1 MSFMKGKEN
10 VKAKKLSTGKIIG
23 LAAVA
28 FFVLFY
34 IGCQIYITT
43 NKNSITTEIALSDS
57 EKKSVSADMFIV
69 RDEQIITANGNNIV
83 SAVKD
88 GTRVGIN
95 DTVAYSFADSTSA
108 GNVIRMSEITQELD
122 YYSSLLNKSSSI
134 TGDTTA
140 YDNRIMSDITAFA
153 DMISSGDFSALD
165 ENEAELR
172 DAITSKQTATG
183 IELDLSAAVSDLEA
197 EFANLKTQTGSYSQI
212 KSGGTGY
219 YISGTDGY
227 ESLLSYDSVDDWSI
241 EDVQAAMAAEPA
253 PTSSDQ
259 IGRLVHGYYW
269 YLACV
274 VDTDKIN
281 SLREGRRR
289 TITFPDSSV
298 DDITATVYMIKSDAA
313 TGKSLLVFKCNSMS
327 EDLATLRNE
336 HAVIILEEISGYR
349 VDNRAIRT
357 NENNEIG
364 VYVVRGSVM
373 RFRKVEI
380 AYSGDDYS
388 IVTTPFLRNDEEE
401 MALVS
406 KSDYLGIYDEY
417 IVTGQDLYDGKI
429 ID

>member
-1 MSFMKGKEN
+1 MKGKEN
-10 VKAKKLSTGKIIG
+10 AKAKKLSLGKIIG

-34 IGCQIYITT
+34 ICCQVYITM
-43 NKNSITTEIALSDS
+43 NKNSITTEIALADS
-57 EKKSVSADMFIV
+57 ETKTLNTDMFIV
-69 RDEQIITANGNNIV
+69 RDEQIITAGGSNIV

-88 GTRVGIN
+88 GTRVGAN
-95 DTVAYSFADSTSA
+95 DIVAYSFSDSDSA
-108 GNVIRMSEITQELD
+108 GNVIRMNEISDELD
-122 YYSSLLNKSSSI
+122 YYSALINQSASV

-140 YDNRIMSDITAFA
+140 FDNRIISDVSSFSA
-153 DMISSGDFSALD
+153 MIESGDFTALD
-165 ENEAELR
+165 EAEAELR
-172 DAITSKQTATG
+172 DAITSKQTAIG
-183 IELDLSAAVSDLEA
+183 IELDISDTISALEA
-197 EFANLKTQTGSYSQI
+197 EYSALKSKAGSYSEI

-219 YISGTDGY
+219 YISGVDGY
-227 ESLLSYDSVDDWSI
+227 ESLLSYDSVDDWTV
-241 EDVQAAMAAEPA
+241 EDVQAAVAAAPA
-253 PTSSDQ
+253 AVSSDQ

-269 YLACV
+269 YLACI

-298 DDITATVYMIKSDAA
+298 EDITATVYMIRSDAS

-336 HAVIILEEISGYR
+336 HAVIILDEISGYR

-357 NENNEIG
+357 DENNEIG
-364 VYVVRGSVM
+364 VYVVKGSVM

-380 AYSGDDYS
+380 AYSGDSYS
-388 IVTTPFLRNDEEE
+388 IVTTPFLRDDEEE
-401 MALVS
+401 MKLVS
-406 KSDYLGIYDEY
+406 KSDYIGIYDEY

-429 ID
+429 IN